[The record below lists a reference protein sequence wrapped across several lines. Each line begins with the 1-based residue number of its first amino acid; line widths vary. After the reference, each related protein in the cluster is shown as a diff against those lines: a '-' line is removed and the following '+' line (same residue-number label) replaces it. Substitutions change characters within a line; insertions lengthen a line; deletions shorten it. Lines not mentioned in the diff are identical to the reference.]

1 MCVTGVPLEEVDMAV
16 ELSDEAAAAAGE
28 GAGGVLRSCA
38 QSLQVL
44 CLRRYPND
52 TGISQNCQQH
62 LNTTQPIS
70 VRVPCA
76 VCVCVCVARRTHDDS

>member
-1 MCVTGVPLEEVDMAV
+1 VKAVPLEEVDMAG
-16 ELSDEAAAAAGE
+16 ELSDEAAAAGE

-62 LNTTQPIS
+62 LNTHTHTRDTTRDTQPM
-70 VRVPCA
+70 
-76 VCVCVCVARRTHDDS
+76 